1 MPLSPDRRQP
11 VPRRLHLAV
20 AALIA
25 AGYGLTLAI
34 FYPGIMTYDAKFV
47 HEDIAK
53 GVLGDWQSPVMT
65 VLWGVIDP
73 IAPGPG
79 SMFLLIATSYWLGF
93 GLLAFALA
101 RRSSRLAL
109 LLPLLAL
116 TPPAFV
122 FVGII
127 WRDVLFA
134 TTWLLAAAIV
144 FAAAERGARFRML
157 VQVLALALC
166 AFGVLLRPNAL
177 IAAPILAAYI
187 AWPTQMSWKRTAILF
202 VPAMAGFF
210 ALVQVVYYG
219 ALGATR
225 QHPLQS
231 IMVFDLGGISHFT
244 RQNQFPVTWSEPE
257 SALLLNSCYQ
267 PTQWDIYWRLE
278 PCDFVMRKVE
288 REEKLFGTPAITEA
302 WAHAVMRHPFA
313 YLRHRSA
320 FMWNFLAGDNMTM
333 WLADVER
340 PTATVFPDR
349 PAFAGT
355 GLAARQAQADA
366 AVPGGFVAAG
376 LHRRVRVR
384 LAATRRRPK
393 APSRSAFADRL
404 PSMCSASLPSAS
416 RRISGTAIGRSLPA
430 SRVGPS
436 PRWAGR
442 RFACHELRLRVPRS
456 SSCSRLP
463 RHWAIFSGTRRSAR
477 SPRPWRRPA
486 RSSACPSC

>member
-1 MPLSPDRRQP
+1 MPRSADHRRAP
-11 VPRRLHLAV
+11 PRLQVAV
-20 AALIA
+20 AVLIA
-25 AGYGLTLAI
+25 AGYGLTLAV

-47 HEDIAK
+47 YEDIAR

-93 GLLAFALA
+93 GLLAIAVA
-101 RRSSRLAL
+101 RRSSRLAI

-134 TTWLLAAAIV
+134 TTWLLAAVIV
-144 FAAAERGARFRML
+144 FGATEGGARFRLL
-157 VQVLALALC
+157 VKVMALALC
-166 AFGVLLRPNAL
+166 ALGVLLRPNAL

-187 AWPTQMSWKRTAILF
+187 AWPAQMSWKRTAILF

-210 ALVQVVYYG
+210 ALVQLVYYG

-231 IMVFDLGGISHFT
+231 IMIFDLGGISHFT
-244 RQNQFPVTWSEPE
+244 KQNQFPVTWSEPE
-257 SALLLNSCYQ
+257 SALLLNTCYQ

-278 PCDFVMRKVE
+278 PCEFVMRKVE
-288 REEKLFGTPAITEA
+288 REERLFGTPVITEA
-302 WAHAVMRHPFA
+302 WVRAVMRHPLA

-320 FMWNFLAGDNMTM
+320 FTWNFLGGSNMTM

-340 PTATVFPDR
+340 PAQTVFPDR
-349 PAFAGT
+349 PAFAGLVWLHDSLKPT
-355 GLAARQAQADA
+355 PLFRAGSWLLVCIVVCGFAWRRRETREGAFALGVCGSA
-366 AVPGGFVAAG
+366 AVYVLSFLAVGVASDFRYGYWAVLAGIAGGV
-376 LHRRVRVR
+376 V
-384 LAATRRRPK
+384 
-393 APSRSAFADRL
+393 
-404 PSMCSASLPSAS
+404 ASLGPPKVRAS
-416 RRISGTAIGRSLPA
+416 
-430 SRVGPS
+430 
-436 PRWAGR
+436 
-442 RFACHELRLRVPRS
+442 
-456 SSCSRLP
+456 
-463 RHWAIFSGTRRSAR
+463 
-477 SPRPWRRPA
+477 
-486 RSSACPSC
+486 

>member
-11 VPRRLHLAV
+11 MRRRLCVAV
-20 AALIA
+20 AAMIA

-34 FYPGIMTYDAKFV
+34 FYPGIMTFDAKFV

-53 GVLGDWQSPVMT
+53 GVFGDWQSPVMT

-134 TTWLLAAAIV
+134 IIWLLAAAIA
-144 FAAAERGARFRML
+144 FAAAERGARLR
-157 VQVLALALC
+157 VPAQVLALALC

-177 IAAPILAAYI
+177 IAAPILGAYI
-187 AWPTQMSWKRTAILF
+187 VWPTQMSWKRTAILF

-210 ALVQVVYYG
+210 ALVQLVYYG

-231 IMVFDLGGISHFT
+231 IMIFDLGGISHFIG
-244 RQNQFPVTWSEPE
+244 QNQFPVTWSEPE

-288 REEKLFGTPAITEA
+288 REERLFGTPAITEA
-302 WAHAVMRHPFA
+302 WARAVTRHPVA
-313 YLRHRSA
+313 YLRHRAA
-320 FMWNFLAGDNMTM
+320 FMWNFLGGDNLTM
-333 WLADVER
+333 WVADVER
-340 PTATVFPDR
+340 PSETVFADR
-349 PAFAGT
+349 PAF
-355 GLAARQAQADA
+355 
-366 AVPGGFVAAG
+366 VALVS
-376 LHRRVRVR
+376 LH
-384 LAATRRRPK
+384 
-393 APSRSAFADRL
+393 DRL
-404 PSMCSASLPSAS
+404 KLTPLF
-416 RRISGTAIGRSLPA
+416 
-430 SRVGPS
+430 RVGPWLLLCLMVCGFAWKRRETPEGAFALGVCGS
-436 PRWAGR
+436 AAVYVLTFFAVGVASDFRYGYWAVLAGIVGAVVATLGR
-442 RFACHELRLRVPRS
+442 PGPRVP
-456 SSCSRLP
+456 
-463 RHWAIFSGTRRSAR
+463 AKARRNES
-477 SPRPWRRPA
+477 
-486 RSSACPSC
+486 